1 MATPSSTTEGNSAEK
16 LRRGL
21 GSSRKKLT
29 SFFSDLILGPKKIEE
44 DFFRELEGAL
54 LSVDIG
60 PSSVNDM
67 LESLVDKLPRSSLSD
82 PKTLL
87 PELKRIMV
95 EKLSSFHSE
104 MEISS
109 SAPHIVFFVGV
120 NGAGK
125 TTTIGKLAERYSAK
139 GKSILLAAGDTFR
152 AAAVD
157 QLSQWA
163 ERSGAQIVS
172 SAGSSDSASVIYDAI
187 QKAQS
192 AEIDLLLVDTAG
204 RLQAN
209 SQLMDEL
216 KKVKKV
222 TGKLAE
228 GGPHDI
234 VLVIDGSA
242 GQNVISQVAEFDRAL
257 GLTGLVVTKLDGG
270 ARGGVIFS
278 IESELDVEL
287 PIFFVGVGE
296 SKEDLLDFNP
306 LEYVEALLP
315 WDDF

>member
-1 MATPSSTTEGNSAEK
+1 M
-16 LRRGL
+16 
-21 GSSRKKLT
+21 
-29 SFFSDLILGPKKIEE
+29 
-44 DFFRELEGAL
+44 
-54 LSVDIG
+54 
-60 PSSVNDM
+60 
-67 LESLVDKLPRSSLSD
+67 
-82 PKTLL
+82 
-87 PELKRIMV
+87 
-95 EKLSSFHSE
+95 SE
-104 MEISS
+104 
-109 SAPHIVFFVGV
+109 
-120 NGAGK
+120 
-125 TTTIGKLAERYSAK
+125 
-139 GKSILLAAGDTFR
+139 
-152 AAAVD
+152 
-157 QLSQWA
+157 WA

-172 SAGSSDSASVIYDAI
+172 AAGSSDSASVIYDAI

-222 TGKLAE
+222 TGKLSQ

-242 GQNVISQVAEFDRAL
+242 GQNAISQVAEFDRAL
-257 GLTGLVVTKLDGG
+257 GLTGLAVTKLDGG

-278 IESELDVEL
+278 IESELDVRL

-296 SKEDLLDFNP
+296 SKEDLVDFNP

>member
-29 SFFSDLILGPKKIEE
+29 SLFADLILGPKKIEG
-44 DFFRELEGAL
+44 DFFKDLESAL

-60 PSSVNDM
+60 PNSVNDI
-67 LESLVDKLPRSSLSD
+67 LKSLVDKLPRSSLSD
-82 PKTLL
+82 TKILL
-87 PELKRIMV
+87 RELKRTMV

-109 SAPHIVFFVGV
+109 NAPHIVFFVGV

-139 GKSILLAAGDTFR
+139 GRSILLAAGDTFR
-152 AAAVD
+152 AAAAD

-172 SAGSSDSASVIYDAI
+172 SADSSDSASVIYDAI

-216 KKVKKV
+216 KKIKKV
-222 TGKLAE
+222 TGKLAQ

-234 VLVIDGSA
+234 LLVIDGSA

-296 SKEDLLDFNP
+296 SKEDLVDFNP

>member
-1 MATPSSTTEGNSAEK
+1 MATPSLTTKGDSDGK

-21 GSSRKKLT
+21 GSSRKKL
-29 SFFSDLILGPKKIEE
+29 SSMFSGLILGPKKIEE
-44 DFFRELEGAL
+44 DFFRDLEGAL
-54 LSVDIG
+54 LSVDIS
-60 PSSVNDM
+60 PNSVNDI
-67 LESLVDKLPRSSLSD
+67 LESLVDKLPRSSLSN

-104 MEISS
+104 MEISA

-125 TTTIGKLAERYSAK
+125 TTTIGKLAEKYSAK
-139 GKSILLAAGDTFR
+139 GMSILLAAGDTFR
-152 AAAVD
+152 AAATD

-163 ERSGAQIVS
+163 ERSGAQFVAS
-172 SAGSSDSASVIYDAI
+172 TGSSDSASVIYDAI
-187 QKAQS
+187 QKARS

-204 RLQAN
+204 RLQVN

-222 TGKLAE
+222 TGKLSQGA
-228 GGPHDI
+228 PHDI
-234 VLVIDGSA
+234 VLVIDGSV
-242 GQNVISQVAEFDRAL
+242 GQNAISQVSEFDRAL

-306 LEYVEALLP
+306 VEYVEALLP

>member
-1 MATPSSTTEGNSAEK
+1 MATPSSTTEGNSAGK

-21 GSSRKKLT
+21 VSSREKLT
-29 SFFSDLILGPKKIEE
+29 SFFSDLILGRKKIEE
-44 DFFRELEGAL
+44 DFFRDLEGAL

-60 PSSVNDM
+60 PRSVNDM
-67 LESLVDKLPRSSLSD
+67 LESLVDTLPRSSLSD
-82 PKTLL
+82 PQILL

-104 MEISS
+104 MEIGSS
-109 SAPHIVFFVGV
+109 VPHIVFFVGV

-152 AAAVD
+152 AAAAD

-163 ERSGAQIVS
+163 QISGAQIVS
-172 SAGSSDSASVIYDAI
+172 SSGSSDSASVIYDAI

-222 TGKLAE
+222 TGKLAQ

-234 VLVIDGSA
+234 VLVMDGSA
-242 GQNVISQVAEFDRAL
+242 GQNAISQVAEFDRAL

-278 IESELDVEL
+278 IESELGSGL

>member
-1 MATPSSTTEGNSAEK
+1 MATPSSTTEGNSTGK

-21 GSSRKKLT
+21 ASSRKK
-29 SFFSDLILGPKKIEE
+29 FSALFADFILGPKKIEE
-44 DFFRELEGAL
+44 DFFKDLESAL

-60 PSSVNDM
+60 LNSVNDM
-67 LESLVDKLPRSSLSD
+67 LKSLVDNLPRSSLSD
-82 PKTLL
+82 PKILL
-87 PELKRIMV
+87 SELKRIMV
-95 EKLSSFHSE
+95 EKLSSFHAE

-109 SAPHIVFFVGV
+109 STPHIVFFVGV

-157 QLSQWA
+157 QLRQWG

-222 TGKLAE
+222 TGKLSQGA
-228 GGPHDI
+228 PHDI
-234 VLVIDGSA
+234 VLVIDGSV
-242 GQNVISQVAEFDRAL
+242 GQNAISQVAEFDRAL

-270 ARGGVIFS
+270 SRGGVIFS
-278 IESELDVEL
+278 IENELDVEL

-306 LEYVEALLP
+306 LEYVGALLP

>member
-1 MATPSSTTEGNSAEK
+1 MATPPSTTEGNSAGK

-29 SFFSDLILGPKKIEE
+29 SLFADLILGPKKIEG
-44 DFFRELEGAL
+44 DFFKDLESAL

-60 PSSVNDM
+60 PNSVNDI
-67 LESLVDKLPRSSLSD
+67 LKSLVDKLPRSSLSD
-82 PKTLL
+82 TKILL
-87 PELKRIMV
+87 PELKRTMV

-109 SAPHIVFFVGV
+109 NAPHIVFFVGV

-139 GKSILLAAGDTFR
+139 GRSILLAAGDTFR
-152 AAAVD
+152 AAAAD

-172 SAGSSDSASVIYDAI
+172 SADSSDSASVIYDAI

-216 KKVKKV
+216 KKIKKV
-222 TGKLAE
+222 TGKLAQ

-234 VLVIDGSA
+234 LLVIDGSA

-278 IESELDVEL
+278 IESELDVDL

-296 SKEDLLDFNP
+296 SKEDLVDFNP

>member
-1 MATPSSTTEGNSAEK
+1 MATPSSTTEGNSAGK

-29 SFFSDLILGPKKIEE
+29 SLFADLILGPKKIEK
-44 DFFRELEGAL
+44 DFFKDLESAL

-60 PSSVNDM
+60 PNSVRDM
-67 LESLVDKLPRSSLSD
+67 LESLAENLPRSSLSD
-82 PKTLL
+82 PKILL

-95 EKLSSFHSE
+95 EKLSSFQSE
-104 MEISS
+104 MEIGS

-152 AAAVD
+152 AAAAD

-192 AEIDLLLVDTAG
+192 AEIELLLVDTAG

-222 TGKLAE
+222 TGKLAQ

-242 GQNVISQVAEFDRAL
+242 GQNAISQVAEFDRAL
-257 GLTGLVVTKLDGG
+257 GLTGLVVTKLDGS

-278 IESELDVEL
+278 IESELGGGL